1 MRTEDDTQGA
11 RWTTQKRCTV
21 LHALATDRCLS
32 MLHVAAPGGCG
43 RIFFYV
49 VAFICY
55 RLPSCVVVAAFV
67 LHARVLSLLPLF
79 CKLTRSEHLQVDT
92 SLHRM

>member
-1 MRTEDDTQGA
+1 
-11 RWTTQKRCTV
+11 
-21 LHALATDRCLS
+21 

-55 RLPSCVVVAAFV
+55 RLPSCVVVVAFV

-79 CKLTRSEHLQVDT
+79 CMQRVANTCKLTRSEHLQVDT